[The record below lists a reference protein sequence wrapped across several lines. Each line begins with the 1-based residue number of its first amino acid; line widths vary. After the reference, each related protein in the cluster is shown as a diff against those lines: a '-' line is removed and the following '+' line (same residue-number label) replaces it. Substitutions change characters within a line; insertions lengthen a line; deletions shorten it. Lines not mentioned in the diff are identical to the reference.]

1 MVSASVFA
9 SKIRLVSASSHSAIP
24 RSSVSTTPGS
34 SAVRVSRTTR
44 SKSGLITIAH
54 ELGHFFLHARDTVH
68 VDDLVKLRDERSAK
82 GTDIQ
87 EMEAN
92 LFAAELLMP
101 QRFLKEDLKDFG
113 KLDLLDD
120 QKMESLAAKYG
131 VSNQAMAVRLN
142 YLGYL
147 AI

>member
-1 MVSASVFA
+1 
-9 SKIRLVSASSHSAIP
+9 
-24 RSSVSTTPGS
+24 
-34 SAVRVSRTTR
+34 
-44 SKSGLITIAH
+44 
-54 ELGHFFLHARDTVH
+54 
-68 VDDLVKLRDERSAK
+68 
-82 GTDIQ
+82 
-87 EMEAN
+87 MEAN